1 MKVRKSAAT
10 AVIAVLALTATACS
24 SGESGTSDDDV
35 ITGGSGGK
43 DQPRLPT
50 YPVATSVDLDSPTL
64 KKAQKA
70 GKIVIGAKNDLPF
83 LGFEDKEGKRSGFD
97 AEVAKMVAADLGFSP
112 AQIEFKTVE
121 SSVRESA
128 IAQGDVDLYVGTYTI
143 NDRRKKQVGFAG
155 PYFVAGADLL
165 VRKNDKS
172 IAGPFSLQG
181 KTVCSIKGSTSL
193 QEIKKPDYG
202 TKTLEL
208 AKYSACVQQLL
219 DKKVDAVTTD
229 DAILMGFAAQRPSK
243 LKVVGRPFTKE
254 PYGIGMD
261 KSDKV
266 LRDAV
271 SDALEA
277 HDTNGDLMEA
287 YDATLGLSGSGWI
300 GPPMLERY

>member
-10 AVIAVLALTATACS
+10 AAIAVLALTATACS
-24 SGESGTSDDDV
+24 SSESGTSDDDV
-35 ITGGSGGK
+35 LIGGSGGK

-50 YPVATSVDLDSPTL
+50 YPVAKSVDLDSPTL

-83 LGFEDKEGKRSGFD
+83 LGFEDKEGTRSGFD

-121 SSVRESA
+121 SSVRETA

-165 VRKNDKS
+165 VRKNDKT

-208 AKYSACVQQLL
+208 DKYSACVQQLL

-271 SDALEA
+271 SDSLEA